1 MQTYKG
7 VNAFSDLVCSA
18 HQKMLKSPVNNIM
31 KIYTYIIVLLLTTIG
46 HSKNFTIQPPTA
58 IMVIPPPTIS
68 LRNVNETI
76 LAYNENIAIANANSY
91 KIQQFR
97 VFMLAFSPL
106 LVHGIYR
113 ADKKIKNGGIANSWG
128 ALAESFAGF
137 FFTMNG
143 IKAKDQLWR
152 EDYERKRAIE
162 NCIRLY
168 NSISAYQQVKIKD
181 IKAYPQ

>member
-1 MQTYKG
+1 
-7 VNAFSDLVCSA
+7 
-18 HQKMLKSPVNNIM
+18 M
-31 KIYTYIIVLLLTTIG
+31 KIFTSIIALLLTTIG
-46 HSKNFTIQPPTA
+46 HSKNITIQPPAA
-58 IMVIPPPTIS
+58 IMAIPPPTIS

-113 ADKKIKNGGIANSWG
+113 ADKKIKNDDLENPWG
-128 ALAESFAGF
+128 VFAESFAGF
-137 FFTMNG
+137 FFTLNG

-152 EDYERKRAIE
+152 EDYEKKRAIE
-162 NCIRLY
+162 NCTILY
-168 NSISAYQQVKIKD
+168 NSISVYQQVKIKD
-181 IKAYPQ
+181 IKAYPR